1 MILNDIFIK
10 ISAYCRYND
19 ERSAMMMS
27 PSNYVPLILVVLELV
42 VYHVS
47 GGLLGAGE
55 GEGSCAAPPF
65 RAHYVKW
72 THGCPGFAPCCSEYG
87 YCRPLVRFLN
97 FQISLVIF

>member
-1 MILNDIFIK
+1 
-10 ISAYCRYND
+10 
-19 ERSAMMMS
+19 MMMS

-87 YCRPLVRFLN
+87 YCRPLVRFLII
-97 FQISLVIF
+97 QISLVIF